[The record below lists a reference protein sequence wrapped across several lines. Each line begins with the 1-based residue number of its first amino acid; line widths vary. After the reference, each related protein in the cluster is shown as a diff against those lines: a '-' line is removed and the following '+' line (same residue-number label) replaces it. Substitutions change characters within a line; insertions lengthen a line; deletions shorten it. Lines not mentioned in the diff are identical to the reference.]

1 METTKETPQTETE
14 TAKVVKVSKVQI
26 SALLEVFKVFG
37 VGVLETIAYRLKEIA
52 FCIGVCDKGTN
63 ELKHL
68 METLQDIDNICGFLL
83 VDELQ
88 EVITTINNTEDF
100 TNIEI
105 KVTD

>member
-1 METTKETPQTETE
+1 METTKETPQTSK
-14 TAKVVKVSKVQI
+14 TASAIKVTKEQVSTF
-26 SALLEVFKVFG
+26 LEVFKTFG
-37 VGVLETIAYRLKEIA
+37 VDDFETIAYRLKEIA

-68 METLQDIDNICGFLL
+68 METLQDIDNILGFLL

-100 TNIEI
+100 T
-105 KVTD
+105 KVDYKITD

>member
-1 METTKETPQTETE
+1 METTTETPQ
-14 TAKVVKVSKVQI
+14 TAKVVKVSKGQI
-26 SALLEVFKVFG
+26 STLLEVFKVFG
-37 VGVLETIAYRLKEIA
+37 VDDLETIVYRLKEIA

-63 ELKHL
+63 ELKDL